1 MKPPGAALV
10 LEDCFR
16 QYYAEM
22 QWRCL
27 NGEFLV
33 AYQNVL
39 QEKKI
44 ALNVCDACVLQK
56 VVDTALYI
64 GGKGVAVW
72 KQSISQPAGIV

>member
-1 MKPPGAALV
+1 MQRCN
-10 LEDCFR
+10 EDV
-16 QYYAEM
+16 
-22 QWRCL
+22 
-27 NGEFLV
+27 GEFLV

-44 ALNVCDACVLQK
+44 AVNVCDACVLQK

-64 GGKGVAVW
+64 GVSGVAVW